1 VIVLLGMQPVIGVSR
16 MDVNVRDDQCAHR
29 GSG

>member
-1 VIVLLGMQPVIGVSR
+1 VIVLLGMQPVIGVPR
-16 MDVNVRDDQCAHR
+16 VVVNVRDDQRAHR

>member
-16 MDVNVRDDQCAHR
+16 VVVNVRDDQRAHR